1 MAVSVQASG
10 ELSLAHARKAS
21 QQLEEGNF
29 GEAKTAL
36 VKAEISVMK
45 HVKEIIYLIERYT
58 AVQEYYMEEEKNLT
72 AKINDVHSRE
82 RSAETQKSAAETRL
96 RCERDELYRHECEL
110 SSARDRFREADE
122 KRKANNTGTIVTG
135 VVAGLL
141 TVFSFGA
148 AAPITA
154 PLAVGATAGAIAF
167 NNAADDAKDDMH
179 RSEREISSSKSKISQ
194 SESTIS
200 SLSNTISQL
209 NAEKCRYMSERSS
222 LQDEKGRIK
231 KVIVFLQDA
240 QTYGSNYTTTAE
252 ACIQRTALTGKVVGR
267 VEAKGYSL
275 FDCKGTERVLSSFE
289 EAWDTFEEMN
299 TNGSSYNFEVEFCC
313 SRCSS
318 SKQEFPHVI
327 SRQLIC
333 ASCHDESK

>member
-1 MAVSVQASG
+1 M
-10 ELSLAHARKAS
+10 LL
-21 QQLEEGNF
+21 GNF

-36 VKAEISVMK
+36 VKAEVTVMK
-45 HVKEIIYLIERYT
+45 QVKEIVYLIERYT
-58 AVQEYYMEEEKNLT
+58 AVQEEERNLT
-72 AKINDVHSRE
+72 AKITDVHSEE
-82 RSAETQKSAAETRL
+82 RSAEAQTSAAETRL
-96 RCERDELYRHECEL
+96 RCERDELYRHEREL

-122 KRKANNTGTIVTG
+122 KRKANNTGTILTG
-135 VVAGLL
+135 VAAGLL

-148 AAPITA
+148 AAPMTA

-167 NNAADDAKDDMH
+167 NNAADDAKEDMH

-200 SLSNTISQL
+200 SRSNTISQL

-252 ACIQRTALTGKVVGR
+252 ACIQRTALTGSGQ
-267 VEAKGYSL
+267 S
-275 FDCKGTERVLSSFE
+275 
-289 EAWDTFEEMN
+289 
-299 TNGSSYNFEVEFCC
+299 GSQGIQPV
-313 SRCSS
+313 
-318 SKQEFPHVI
+318 
-327 SRQLIC
+327 
-333 ASCHDESK
+333 

>member
-36 VKAEISVMK
+36 VKAEVRA
-45 HVKEIIYLIERYT
+45 VEDYYL
-58 AVQEYYMEEEKNLT
+58 EEERNLT
-72 AKINDVHSRE
+72 AKINNVHSRE
-82 RSAETQKSAAETRL
+82 RSAESQKSAAETRL
-96 RCERDELYRHECEL
+96 RCKRDELHRHKHEL
-110 SSARDRFREADE
+110 TSARDRFRVADE

-135 VVAGLL
+135 VAAGLL

-154 PLAVGATAGAIAF
+154 PFAVGATTGAIAF
-167 NNAADDAKDDMH
+167 KNAADDAKDDM
-179 RSEREISSSKSKISQ
+179 RMSEREISGRKSKISQ

-209 NAEKCRYMSERSS
+209 NAEKCHYISEHSR
-222 LQDEKGRIK
+222 LQNEKGQIK
-231 KVIVFLQDA
+231 KVIVFLKDA

-252 ACIQRTALTGKVVGR
+252 ASIQRTRTALTWKVVGR
-267 VEAKGYSL
+267 VEAKG
-275 FDCKGTERVLSSFE
+275 FREADEKQKGLDNSKRFVTGCSYQYYIIIIPIFLSQSFE
-289 EAWDTFEEMN
+289 A
-299 TNGSSYNFEVEFCC
+299 G
-313 SRCSS
+313 
-318 SKQEFPHVI
+318 KALQ
-327 SRQLIC
+327 
-333 ASCHDESK
+333 